1 LQPSQSPAQKSLIQR
16 PALSPK
22 QRLLARHSLF
32 DEMDGSLWIDARK
45 IEPELGAVQV
55 MAWDNMMLGRDPIPD
70 YPQHWRIFEWPS
82 HPALHQWRKAIP
94 NWVQQSCALFPSYQL
109 KMLHFVGKYPQLLEL
124 LEHAPVLV
132 WRLMQGELSE
142 TEIRQL
148 LGKRQTQWAGKL
160 GWPEQK
166 ETLKLLRKLRL
177 RFVNQEVAES
187 IETCLLDQNRLHK
200 LQQLPRINSMALSL
214 AARFP
219 ELIGSPLHQT
229 LAQLPCRPMQCQS
242 MIALLEDAF
251 QLADFMQ
258 QQAATKT
265 IGQCR
270 YLNEVEAL
278 YQSWITQTIQSQQPS
293 VAPLTRSKTP
303 QPVSVPAQVLQLSQQ
318 QQHAWF
324 AEIQPQDALY
334 AWQMVDTDNETSL
347 IAVHLIQQ
355 AEHWQ
360 LKKVRVN
367 QNQLPTPQQ
376 LSQILLWLESLNQPV
391 K

>member
-1 LQPSQSPAQKSLIQR
+1 
-16 PALSPK
+16 
-22 QRLLARHSLF
+22 
-32 DEMDGSLWIDARK
+32 
-45 IEPELGAVQV
+45 
-55 MAWDNMMLGRDPIPD
+55 
-70 YPQHWRIFEWPS
+70 
-82 HPALHQWRKAIP
+82 
-94 NWVQQSCALFPSYQL
+94 
-109 KMLHFVGKYPQLLEL
+109 
-124 LEHAPVLV
+124 
-132 WRLMQGELSE
+132 
-142 TEIRQL
+142 
-148 LGKRQTQWAGKL
+148 
-160 GWPEQK
+160 
-166 ETLKLLRKLRL
+166 
-177 RFVNQEVAES
+177 
-187 IETCLLDQNRLHK
+187 
-200 LQQLPRINSMALSL
+200 MALSL